1 MKNFITC
8 FKGEVTPFWCEIL
21 RDSFNIYF
29 FYDLYIDKKFLAFFF
44 RRIKRNSTGRY
55 EGDFPYVS
63 PCGPETNYIRCDD
76 LPVVFTHLLDDKG
89 QPIQDIESYGNSLL
103 QPPQSGGESSSG
115 QDSNFNPL
123 RTQNSIPNSSIH
135 QHNST
140 SDPSNQYRS
149 PDLSTNPTHDGSGT
163 ISSQTCTEVLSYG
176 GAGDSLCVLFQP
188 QKLCMLPEGGR
199 VYHAGP
205 DKLEGV
211 GLVKSSLAIEL
222 SRFFVYEEGA
232 CSESSSPVG
241 FRWRGRTWTIDGST
255 VNRLRELRM
264 RINNNRD

>member
-1 MKNFITC
+1 M
-8 FKGEVTPFWCEIL
+8 
-21 RDSFNIYF
+21 
-29 FYDLYIDKKFLAFFF
+29 AFFF
-44 RRIKRNSTGRY
+44 RRIKKNSTGRY

-89 QPIQDIESYGNSLL
+89 QPIQDIESYGKSPP

-115 QDSNFNPL
+115 QDSLNFNPL
-123 RTQNSIPNSSIH
+123 RAKNSVPNSSTH
-135 QHNST
+135 QQISNSDT
-140 SDPSNQYRS
+140 SNQHRS
-149 PDLSTNPTHDGSGT
+149 PDLRTTNSAHDGGT

-176 GAGDSLCVLFQP
+176 GAGDSLCVPFQP

-199 VYHAGP
+199 VYHTGP

-241 FRWRGRTWTIDGST
+241 FRWRGRTWMIDGST

-264 RINNNRD
+264 IINNNGD

>member
-1 MKNFITC
+1 MAYNF
-8 FKGEVTPFWCEIL
+8 
-21 RDSFNIYF
+21 
-29 FYDLYIDKKFLAFFF
+29 IDKKFLTFFF
-44 RRIKRNSTGRY
+44 RRIKKNSTGHY
-55 EGDFPYVS
+55 KGDFPYVS

-76 LPVVFTHLLDDKG
+76 LPVVFTHLLDEKG
-89 QPIQDIESYGNSLL
+89 QPIQDIESYGNSLPP
-103 QPPQSGGESSSG
+103 PPQWEDENSSL
-115 QDSNFNPL
+115 DSNFNPL
-123 RTQNSIPNSSIH
+123 RTENSVPNIGTR
-135 QHNST
+135 HNSNSR
-140 SDPSNQYRS
+140 SDPSNEHHSS
-149 PDLSTNPTHDGSGT
+149 PDLRTTDPTHDDGT
-163 ISSQTCTEVLSYG
+163 TSSQICTEVLSYG
-176 GAGDSLCVLFQP
+176 GTGNSLCVPFQP

-255 VNRLRELRM
+255 VNRLRELKM
-264 RINNNRD
+264 KINNDGD

>member
-1 MKNFITC
+1 
-8 FKGEVTPFWCEIL
+8 
-21 RDSFNIYF
+21 
-29 FYDLYIDKKFLAFFF
+29 
-44 RRIKRNSTGRY
+44 
-55 EGDFPYVS
+55 
-63 PCGPETNYIRCDD
+63 
-76 LPVVFTHLLDDKG
+76 
-89 QPIQDIESYGNSLL
+89 
-103 QPPQSGGESSSG
+103 
-115 QDSNFNPL
+115 
-123 RTQNSIPNSSIH
+123 
-135 QHNST
+135 
-140 SDPSNQYRS
+140 
-149 PDLSTNPTHDGSGT
+149 
-163 ISSQTCTEVLSYG
+163 
-176 GAGDSLCVLFQP
+176 
-188 QKLCMLPEGGR
+188 MLPEGGR